1 MERNNKKNQVAA
13 FWEELLA
20 SEGLE
25 AELVDDNLVLQGD
38 ALEILDPE
46 AAKERVMR
54 AIIEADGDRHYNKQ

>member
-38 ALEILDPE
+38 ALDVLDPK
-46 AAKERVMR
+46 AAKERDIR
-54 AIIEADGDRHYNKQ
+54 AIIEADGDSHYNRQ